1 MDTGTKVYRNYF
13 KIPFGTQ
20 LDCQYGRAYPVFRKM
35 MYSGDVFKIHADLLI
50 RYQPLVAPP
59 MNNATATTRFFF
71 VPLRLVEKD
80 IEFIITGSKD
90 GHLTNDVIPVCDS
103 IFKKIRLN
111 DGHIVEKHSLMDIL
125 YGIPAGL
132 DMVDNTL
139 LAKLDNSKAS
149 PAAYYAKGYYR
160 CIWDYYR
167 DENLYTQQTDFD
179 AFLDA
184 IMPYVHKAS
193 GSSQSFGCYPVNLRK
208 DRITASLPW
217 QLKANVPPT
226 IDIISTGS
234 YTPSYG
240 DFFKDSYGLPTP
252 SEFINASFATNV
264 QNVDGKPGLVGKQ
277 NTSHVPVQMTS
288 EELAAQNKLIK
299 DYLNQTQ
306 SVNINNLGVN
316 ASQFR
321 DMMAQTRIFERLART
336 GSRYTEYLRAN
347 FGVAPSD
354 DTLQRAVYLGGFKTH
369 IVTTEVVQTAADG
382 SNPVG
387 TLRGHGITH
396 GTSTIRTYMAKEP
409 GIILG
414 IMDIKPE
421 TIYAQGVDR
430 ELTYRSRFDFLNP
443 SFQHLS
449 EQEVRKGEVYFATDT
464 DDNGNLINDQT
475 WGFQPYAE
483 ELRKGIKH
491 VVGDMR
497 DTLAFWNQALILS
510 SRPSLNQAFIRAT
523 NHLTSYNRPFAVS
536 GVNAYPMVV
545 DFGGVIEAYRPLVRN
560 GTPGLVDHN

>member
-20 LDCQYGRAYPVFRKM
+20 LDCQYGKAYPVFRKM

-50 RYQPLVAPP
+50 RYQPLQAPP
-59 MNNATATTRFFF
+59 MNNATATVRFFF

-90 GHLTNDVIPVCDS
+90 GHLTDDVIPVCDS
-103 IFKKIRLN
+103 CFKTLDLAASHVVN
-111 DGHIVEKHSLMDIL
+111 KHSILDIL
-125 YGIPAGL
+125 YGIPIGF
-132 DMVDNTL
+132 DIQNNTFRN
-139 LAKLDNSKAS
+139 KLDAAKSS
-149 PAAYYAKGYYR
+149 PAGYHAKAFFR
-160 CIWDYYR
+160 CLWDYYR
-167 DENLYTQQTDFD
+167 DENLYTNYTDFD
-179 AFLDA
+179 SYLAANMKYLHGGNS
-184 IMPYVHKAS
+184 IPS
-193 GSSQSFGCYPVNLRK
+193 VNLRK

-226 IDIISTGS
+226 IDIVSTGS
-234 YTPSYG
+234 YTPNYG
-240 DFFKDSYGLPTP
+240 DFFGDAYGLPTP
-252 SEFINASFATNV
+252 TNLINATFATDG

-277 NTSHVPVQMTS
+277 NSSHVPVQMTDA
-288 EELAAQNKLIK
+288 ELAAQNKLVK

-316 ASQFR
+316 AAQFR

-369 IVTTEVVQTAADG
+369 IVTTEVVQTAPG
-382 SNPVG
+382 STGVVG

-409 GIILG
+409 GVILG

-421 TIYAQGVDR
+421 VIYAQGVDR

-449 EQEVRKGEVYFATDT
+449 EQEVRKGEVFFDADV
-464 DDNGNLINDQT
+464 DENGNLVNDQT

-497 DTLAFWNQALILS
+497 DSLAYWNQAIIMS
-510 SRPSLNQAFIRAT
+510 SRPSLNQAFISAA
-523 NHLTSYNRPFAVS
+523 NHNASFNRPFNVS
-536 GVNAYPMVV
+536 GSDAYPMIV
-545 DFGGVIEAYRPLVRN
+545 DFGGIVEAYRPLVRN